1 MLLSQTSLALGSL
14 AMLTACPSAS
24 SLVLPSTLDDK
35 ANLSYSNGHLSAAGD
50 VSMDE
55 AMISESESDLS
66 EVPDQ
71 QHSTLPIHSSTK
83 QPLHGDDRDAEGSI
97 LSDDGDVDM
106 GSDDA
111 DFEVDS
117 PAPQMSITRDVRSS
131 SEESRRPH
139 KRKAGIE
146 DDQEI
151 MNNPELYGIRR
162 SVRLKHKG
170 I

>member
-1 MLLSQTSLALGSL
+1 
-14 AMLTACPSAS
+14 MLTARHIAG
-24 SLVLPSTLDDK
+24 SLVLPSTSE
-35 ANLSYSNGHLSAAGD
+35 ATSNLSYTNGRLVESAD

-71 QHSTLPIHSSTK
+71 QLSALPIHPLSK
-83 QPLHGDDRDAEGSI
+83 QALGGDDRDAEESV
-97 LSDDGDVDM
+97 LSDDVDVDM

-117 PAPQMSITRDVRSS
+117 PALDISTGRDARSS
-131 SEESRRPH
+131 SQESRRPP

-146 DDQEI
+146 DDEEI

-162 SVRLKHKG
+162 SVG
-170 I
+170 SNDGSV